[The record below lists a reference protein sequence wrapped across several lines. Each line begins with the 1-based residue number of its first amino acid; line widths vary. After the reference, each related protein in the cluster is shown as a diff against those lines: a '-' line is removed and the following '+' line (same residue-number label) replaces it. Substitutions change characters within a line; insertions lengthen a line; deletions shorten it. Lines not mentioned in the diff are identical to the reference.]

1 MKLFLV
7 LDANGYLSI
16 FLPIIVIQNMLGYL
30 FNCDQQERMKQSF

>member
-16 FLPIIVIQNMLGYL
+16 FFAHYCNTKHVRILI
-30 FNCDQQERMKQSF
+30 